1 MISSVKA
8 GIAIFDFIGVLVQN
22 RVRVIIIYNRFYKLT
37 TVIRI
42 TMCVLSYLKQELLIF
57 TASITKRDN
66 KYQNCEKPVITCN
79 ERYCNLRQVYKRDS
93 YYNPVISKCDDRHCI
108 FPLVLQTAAIVII
121 CDRRIVR
128 KHDKR
133 VF

>member
-1 MISSVKA
+1 MIWSVKA

-22 RVRVIIIYNRFYKLT
+22 RVRVTIIYNRFYKPT
-37 TVIRI
+37 TVITI
-42 TMCVLSYLKQELLIF
+42 TMCVLNYLRQELLIF

-79 ERYCNLRQVYKRDS
+79 ERYCNLRDS
-93 YYNPVISKCDDRHCI
+93 YYNPVISKCNDRHCI
-108 FPLVLQTAAIVII
+108 FLLVLQTAAIVII